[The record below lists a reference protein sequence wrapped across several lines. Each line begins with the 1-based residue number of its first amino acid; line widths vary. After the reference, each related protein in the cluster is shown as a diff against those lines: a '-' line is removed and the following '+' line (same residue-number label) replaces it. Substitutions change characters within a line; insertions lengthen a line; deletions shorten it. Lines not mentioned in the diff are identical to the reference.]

1 MASFNSYVAF
11 GVLVIMASGAVMA
24 RDVDP
29 IKANNCETKMTL
41 RCVNEVFA
49 SIFKTG
55 LVTDHCCIELIG
67 LGKFCHDALIK
78 KTLENPLFKNN
89 DTSVI
94 LSRGAQVWNK
104 CTLVK
109 KDVSP
114 SPSPY

>member
-1 MASFNSYVAF
+1 MASFNSYIVF
-11 GVLVIMASGAVMA
+11 GVLVVMANGAVMA

-41 RCVNEVFA
+41 HCVNEVFT

-55 LVTDHCCIELIG
+55 IVTDNCCIELIG

-104 CTLVK
+104 CTLVS